1 VAVTGGAGEEI
12 TLGINVTSAAS
23 CAGRACGV
31 RESCCAYA
39 PKRGVI
45 ATGTIAKNI
54 ANIYLGEVYGAQKIL
69 AEFPLTAKLQ
79 DGVWTVEAIFRL
91 LRMVAW
97 QSYGSV
103 AATEQS

>member
-1 VAVTGGAGEEI
+1 VAQVKK
-12 TLGINVTSAAS
+12 LLLAS
-23 CAGRACGV
+23 MLLLPQAVQAEPVECVKAVAL
-31 RESCCAYA
+31 YA

>member
-1 VAVTGGAGEEI
+1 MLLLPQAVQAEPVECVKAVA
-12 TLGINVTSAAS
+12 L
-23 CAGRACGV
+23 
-31 RESCCAYA
+31 YA

-79 DGVWTVEAIFRL
+79 DGVWTVEGHLPPASDGGVAIIRL
-91 LRMVAW
+91 CRRNGTVL
-97 QSYGSV
+97 SIIHGK
-103 AATEQS
+103 